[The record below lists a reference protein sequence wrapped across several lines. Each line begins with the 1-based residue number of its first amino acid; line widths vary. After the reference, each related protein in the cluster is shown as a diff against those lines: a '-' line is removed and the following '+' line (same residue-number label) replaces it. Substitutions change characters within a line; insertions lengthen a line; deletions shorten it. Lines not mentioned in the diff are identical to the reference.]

1 MRNSGPC
8 LCGDPEC
15 PRCFVQTTICGACE
29 HEWPTNTGL
38 HCPECGNGGDIE
50 GHAIREENPRERG
63 DDDGVEYADPGD
75 ELDRRLR
82 EDL

>member
-1 MRNSGPC
+1 MLFSTPLDTVSGRKRMTNTAKI
-8 LCGDPEC
+8 LK
-15 PRCFVQTTICGACE
+15 RVE